1 MKKRL
6 IFIIILI
13 FITLEIFSVYGFN
26 YLNNQE
32 IKYYIAIGI
41 ILIFNVLIIYF
52 LYWLFTKNKHNTEID
67 SDYKKILD
75 TITDVV
81 FIVSTSGKI
90 LFTNSQAKTVLG
102 YKPKNI
108 QGKNF
113 VKFIPKN
120 EIIKYLRRLKEVFIN
135 RQIPLFESYI
145 LHADGRQI
153 PIEISAKVME
163 YQGGLAAIGTIHDIS
178 NRKKAQQA
186 LIESEKNFRLLFEN
200 APFGIYTAS
209 PEGKILEINNE
220 ALRIIGSPSAEA
232 SKKINILT
240 FPPLIENGYASAFR
254 ESIRKEV
261 KVNFERLY
269 VSMWGKKAIISSQII
284 PLKDE
289 LGKIVKI
296 YTVMQDISARKQ
308 AEQKLK
314 EQNEEYAKLVYEYQ
328 SQNKKLIETK
338 LKADE
343 ANRLKS
349 EFLTNMSHE
358 IRTPMNAIIGFSEVL
373 QMQLKDEKYL
383 SYVDKIM
390 SSGNNLLG
398 LINDILDLSK
408 IEAKQIEIKPEKI
421 NIRKIFDEVSLIFSG
436 ISKQKQ
442 IPILININKKIPK
455 YIYTDAFRLK
465 QILMNLVSNALK
477 FTEKG
482 EVMISA
488 KAKLSKNH
496 DNIDFIIEVSDTGIG
511 IPDDEFQ
518 TIFQSFS
525 RIAQEDD
532 RLYGGTGLGLAIT
545 RQLVELM
552 NGTISVKSKIE
563 AGSTFTIIFRDI
575 KTADE

>member
-32 IKYYIAIGI
+32 IKYYIAVGI
-41 ILIFNVLIIYF
+41 ILIFNALLIYL
-52 LYWLFTKNKHNTEID
+52 LYWFFTKNKHKTEID
-67 SDYKKILD
+67 INYKKILD

-81 FIVSTSGKI
+81 FIISTTGKI
-90 LFTNSQAKTVLG
+90 LYTNSQAKTILG
-102 YKPKNI
+102 YKPETI
-108 QGKNF
+108 EGKNF
-113 VKFIPKN
+113 IKFIPKN
-120 EIIKYLRRLKEVFIN
+120 EIIKYLRRLKEVFLK
-135 RQIPLFESYI
+135 RQIPLFESTI

-153 PIEISAKVME
+153 PIEISAQIME
-163 YQGGLAAIGTIHDIS
+163 YQGNLAAIGTIRDIS
-178 NRKKAQQA
+178 NRKKAEQA

-209 PEGKILEINNE
+209 PGGKILEINNE

-254 ESIRKEV
+254 ESIRKGK
-261 KVNFERLY
+261 KVNFERFY

-289 LGKIVKI
+289 FGKIVKI

-314 EQNEEYAKLVYEYQ
+314 EQNEEYSKLVYEYQ
-328 SQNKKLIETK
+328 NQNKKLIEAK

-421 NIRKIFDEVSLIFSG
+421 NVRKIFDEVSLIFSG

-442 IPILININKKIPK
+442 IPILININKKLPK

-482 EVMISA
+482 QVTISA
-488 KAKLSKNH
+488 NAVLN
-496 DNIDFIIEVSDTGIG
+496 DNQENIDFIIDVSDTGIG
-511 IPDDEFQ
+511 IHEDEFQ

-552 NGTISVKSKIE
+552 NGTISVKSKIGT
-563 AGSTFTIIFRDI
+563 GSTFTIIFRNI
-575 KTADE
+575 KTVDE

>member
-1 MKKRL
+1 MKKKL

-13 FITLEIFSVYGFN
+13 FIALEIFSVFGFK
-26 YLNNQE
+26 YLHNQE
-32 IKYYIAIGI
+32 LKYHIAIGI
-41 ILIFNVLIIYF
+41 ILILNALIAYV
-52 LYWLFTKNKHNTEID
+52 LYWFLIKNTHKTEID
-67 SDYKKILD
+67 INYKRILD

-81 FIVSTSGKI
+81 FIISTNGKI
-90 LFTNSQAKTVLG
+90 LFVNSQANTILG
-102 YKPKNI
+102 YKPKDI
-108 QGKNF
+108 EGKNF
-113 VKFIPKN
+113 IKFIPKN
-120 EIIKYLRRLKEVFIN
+120 EIIKYLRRLKEVFLK
-135 RQIPLFESYI
+135 RQIPLFENFI
-145 LHADGRQI
+145 LHADGHQI
-153 PIEISAKVME
+153 PIEISAKIME
-163 YQGGLAAIGTIHDIS
+163 YQGKYAAIGTIRDIT
-178 NRKKAQQA
+178 NRKKAEQA

-200 APFGIYTAS
+200 APFGIYTAT
-209 PEGKILEINNE
+209 PQGKILEINNE

-254 ESIRKEV
+254 ESIRKGK

-269 VSMWGKKAIISSQII
+269 VSMWGKKAVISSQII

-289 LGKIVKI
+289 FGKIVKI
-296 YTVMQDISARKQ
+296 YTVMQDISARKL
-308 AEQKLK
+308 AEKRLK
-314 EQNEEYAKLVYEYQ
+314 EQNEEYSKLVSEYQ
-328 SQNKKLIETK
+328 NQNKKLIEAK

-343 ANRLKS
+343 SNRLKS

-373 QMQLKDEKYL
+373 QMQLNDEKYL
-383 SYVDKIM
+383 FYVDKIM

-408 IEAKQIEIKPEKI
+408 MEAKQIEIKPEKI
-421 NIRKIFDEVSLIFSG
+421 NVRKMFDEVALIFSG

-442 IPILININKKIPK
+442 IPIILNINKNLKK

-477 FTEKG
+477 FTENG
-482 EVMISA
+482 EVLIFARA
-488 KAKLSKNH
+488 KHTENKEI
-496 DNIDFIIEVSDTGIG
+496 IDLIIEVSDTGIG
-511 IPDDEFQ
+511 IPEEEFQ

-552 NGTISVKSKIE
+552 KGSISVKSKIGQ
-563 AGSTFTIIFRDI
+563 GSTFTILFKDI
-575 KTADE
+575 KTSDD

>member
-1 MKKRL
+1 MQKRL
-6 IFIIILI
+6 VYTIIIILI
-13 FITLEIFSVYGFN
+13 ILETSFIFGFKFLNDFEIN
-26 YLNNQE
+26 YFL
-32 IKYYIAIGI
+32 IHAI
-41 ILIFNVLIIYF
+41 ILVFNVLLSYLLYIF
-52 LYWLFTKNKHNTEID
+52 LKKNNQNIEID
-67 SDYKKILD
+67 TEYKKILD
-75 TITDVV
+75 AITDVI

-90 LFTNSQAKTVLG
+90 LFTNSQTKPILG
-102 YKPKNI
+102 YIPEKI
-108 QGKNF
+108 EGKNF
-113 VKFIPKN
+113 TKFIPKK
-120 EIIKYLRRLKEVFIN
+120 EIIKYLRRLKEVFQN
-135 RQIPLFESYI
+135 RQIPLFETYI
-145 LHADGRQI
+145 LHADGHQI
-153 PIEISAKVME
+153 PIEISAKIME
-163 YQGGLAAIGTIHDIS
+163 YQGKFAAIGTIRDITE
-178 NRKKAQQA
+178 RKNAEQA

-200 APFGIYTAS
+200 APFGIYTAT
-209 PEGKILEINNE
+209 PEGSILEINNE

-240 FPPLIENGYASAFR
+240 FPPLIENGYAFAFR
-254 ESIRKEV
+254 ECIRKG
-261 KVNFERLY
+261 KKINFERLY
-269 VSMWGKKAIISSQII
+269 VSKWGKNAVISSQLI

-289 LGKIVKI
+289 MGEIVKI

-308 AEQKLK
+308 AEQRLK
-314 EQNEEYAKLVYEYQ
+314 EQNEEYSKLVYEYQ
-328 SQNKKLIETK
+328 NQNKKLIEAK

-343 ANRLKS
+343 SNRLKS

-373 QMQLKDEKYL
+373 QMQLNDEKYL

-408 IEAKQIEIKPEKI
+408 MEAKQIEIKPDKI
-421 NIRKIFDEVSLIFSG
+421 KVRKIFDEVALIFSG

-442 IPILININKKIPK
+442 VPIFLNINKKLPK

-482 EVMISA
+482 QVSINSYA
-488 KAKLSKNH
+488 RPTKNQEL
-496 DNIDFIIEVSDTGIG
+496 IDFIIEVSDTGIG
-511 IPDDEFQ
+511 IPEEEFQ

-525 RIAQEDD
+525 RIAQDD

-552 NGTISVKSKIE
+552 NGSISVKSQIGL
-563 AGSTFTIIFRDI
+563 GSTFTILFRNTKI
-575 KTADE
+575 SYE